1 MTTKRIV
8 ALVVGCVLLI
18 PALGMFIGG
27 AALAVAYATQRDDD
41 GYFDVT
47 IESLQSSTVAI
58 TGEDVR
64 FTADPGSPDFVIDA
78 IDLDVRLSATSLD
91 PDRAIFIGI
100 ARQAD
105 LDAYLD
111 GVAHDRVIRL
121 DDDGPAY
128 RRANGTDDI
137 APPRDESFWVAS
149 STGAGPQ
156 ELIWEATS
164 GRWAAVLMNADGS
177 PDVAA
182 TMTVGAR
189 SDLVMPVALALTGLG
204 LVLLIASVVLIVVGA
219 SGARRRDPAPA
230 GVPAPEPGSPLPP
243 PVSSGAG
250 PSGPD
255 DSAERE
261 NSEP

>member
-1 MTTKRIV
+1 MSTRRIV

-64 FTADPGSPDFVIDA
+64 FTADPGSPDWVIDA

-105 LDAYLD
+105 LDAYLE
-111 GVAHDRVIRL
+111 GVAHDRGDQPRRRR
-121 DDDGPAY
+121 PATVERTEPTTS
-128 RRANGTDDI
+128 RRHTT
-137 APPRDESFWVAS
+137 RR
-149 STGAGPQ
+149 
-156 ELIWEATS
+156 S
-164 GRWAAVLMNADGS
+164 GSR
-177 PDVAA
+177 
-182 TMTVGAR
+182 
-189 SDLVMPVALALTGLG
+189 
-204 LVLLIASVVLIVVGA
+204 
-219 SGARRRDPAPA
+219 ARR
-230 GVPAPEPGSPLPP
+230 V
-243 PVSSGAG
+243 PVSRS
-250 PSGPD
+250 
-255 DSAERE
+255 
-261 NSEP
+261 